1 MAVNIYNL
9 PDETQRADLSAV
21 DAAGNEFELQGIVL
35 RVVIPEEHVQELLA
49 AYDSSSATS
58 PVVAYSRPLARAAL
72 DALQAYMVSR
82 QLP

>member
-35 RVVIPEEHVQELLA
+35 RVVIPEEHVQELLCH
-49 AYDSSSATS
+49 
-58 PVVAYSRPLARAAL
+58 VASGCL
-72 DALQAYMVSR
+72 
-82 QLP
+82 